1 LDIEIET
8 TGIFPKPELALYP
21 INLITIKTTK
31 QNKIYT
37 FATSPYKKTKSEFVD
52 MYACVP
58 DELTMLKKFVMWF
71 RKLKVDIIS
80 GWNVLDFDIKYIINR
95 IKRLTENTELEGL
108 ENKLSYLNIIDFN
121 ERSMQ
126 YSIAGLSILD
136 YMMLYRNFT
145 FDTKPS
151 YTLQNIA
158 MAEIGEGKLE
168 FEGAIYDIYKTDW
181 DKFVDYNIQDVLLIE
196 KLEKKLKFIQLTINM
211 CHECFIPFDRVES
224 SVAVITG
231 YILGYARKNN
241 MVLSDKQTKQKDWWK
256 HEGYFNNNG
265 YLENTKWEDKETT
278 FEDFYVKGGHVEAYP
293 GFYKN
298 NIGFDFTSLYPW
310 NIIQFNI
317 SPETKV
323 IKPKTEDIKNLIR
336 STVNG
341 VYYKK
346 GKGLIPTIVEKLF
359 NDRKKYKKLSFEYF
373 KNGDAVNGQYYDG
386 LQLII
391 KILINSFYGVL
402 ANPHFIFYDVDNAR
416 AVTRAGRQ
424 IIRFVS
430 KKVNLYFRN
439 EWNSKYKDL
448 FPDAPDDL
456 SFNKDITVILDTDS
470 LHLNLDEIKTKCA
483 PDMSLLEFCYIMEEK
498 IFEPLYKTILGEF
511 ASSYN
516 TENLMHFKREGIIS
530 KEMVL
535 AKKKYITELLQQEEI
550 IYKEP
555 KMKFT
560 GIEVVRSNIPL
571 FCRNNIKDVIKL
583 IFEER
588 NKEKTTKM
596 LKEIKKQFNAQ
607 DIDKISSVSS
617 TKEYQKYVMPTEY
630 YLKNGISF
638 QNHSPIH
645 YNASIAYNYVVKK
658 HNLPYQEILEGS
670 KMKYIYIDDKNSLG
684 IKAIAYIG
692 KYPEEFKTMFKINYD
707 LQYDNTFL
715 NIVQRLYDVLK
726 WGKIQLQTSLLSRF
740 IQ

>member
-1 LDIEIET
+1 L
-8 TGIFPKPELALYP
+8 
-21 INLITIKTTK
+21 
-31 QNKIYT
+31 
-37 FATSPYKKTKSEFVD
+37 
-52 MYACVP
+52 
-58 DELTMLKKFVMWF
+58 
-71 RKLKVDIIS
+71 RK
-80 GWNVLDFDIKYIINR
+80 G
-95 IKRLTENTELEGL
+95 
-108 ENKLSYLNIIDFN
+108 
-121 ERSMQ
+121 
-126 YSIAGLSILD
+126 
-136 YMMLYRNFT
+136 
-145 FDTKPS
+145 
-151 YTLQNIA
+151 
-158 MAEIGEGKLE
+158 
-168 FEGAIYDIYKTDW
+168 
-181 DKFVDYNIQDVLLIE
+181 VLLIE
-196 KLEKKLKFIQLTINM
+196 IPEVFTIISTDHLLE
-211 CHECFIPFDRVES
+211 RV
-224 SVAVITG
+224 
-231 YILGYARKNN
+231 LG
-241 MVLSDKQTKQKDWWK
+241 
-256 HEGYFNNNG
+256 E
-265 YLENTKWEDKETT
+265 
-278 FEDFYVKGGHVEAYP
+278 
-293 GFYKN
+293 
-298 NIGFDFTSLYPW
+298 
-310 NIIQFNI
+310 
-317 SPETKV
+317 
-323 IKPKTEDIKNLIR
+323 LI
-336 STVNG
+336 
-341 VYYKK
+341 
-346 GKGLIPTIVEKLF
+346 
-359 NDRKKYKKLSFEYF
+359 
-373 KNGDAVNGQYYDG
+373 
-386 LQLII
+386 
-391 KILINSFYGVL
+391 
-402 ANPHFIFYDVDNAR
+402 
-416 AVTRAGRQ
+416 
-424 IIRFVS
+424 S
-430 KKVNLYFRN
+430 KKVNLDFRN